1 MAKAKVAPKLT
12 KEQVLEALK
21 QLSDEDR
28 EWVLSQLKRKGN
40 KRKRSQKDEWW
51 DTFLGQIVGIAKG
64 PGGAASEEHD
74 KWVYVKDWEE
84 RNPR

>member
-28 EWVLSQLKRKGN
+28 EWVLSQLKRKRN
-40 KRKRSQKDEWW
+40 RRQKDWDWW
-51 DTFLGQIVGIAKG
+51 RSIVGIAKG

-84 RNPR
+84 RNRR